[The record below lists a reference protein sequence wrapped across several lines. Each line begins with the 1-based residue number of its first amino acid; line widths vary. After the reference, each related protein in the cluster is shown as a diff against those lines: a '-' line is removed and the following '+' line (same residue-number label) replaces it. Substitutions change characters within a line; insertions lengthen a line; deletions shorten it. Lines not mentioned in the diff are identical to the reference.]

1 MHSFPRNPPTHPPP
15 TQVLGHG
22 DPPPPPLPCTTTS
35 VAAAVAEDS
44 LVDLGQRDVVQH
56 GHLPLLRGEVG
67 PESRVLVANLEHRV
81 KRGRGGQVVRLV
93 GEEGRDSEG
102 AQPHREGE
110 GPVLRWVVVDP
121 ERVQDP
127 LRRVGPKE
135 VDSRENGRGDGPHEP
150 VNLAHVHGLRP
161 RVRPGGALILSVP
174 PISLLPPPPPDQG
187 P

>member
-110 GPVLRWVVVDP
+110 GPVPGRRREARGGRSARRT
-121 ERVQDP
+121 ERAAAE
-127 LRRVGPKE
+127 RKREREKWEVGI
-135 VDSRENGRGDGPHEP
+135 
-150 VNLAHVHGLRP
+150 
-161 RVRPGGALILSVP
+161 GG
-174 PISLLPPPPPDQG
+174 
-187 P
+187 